1 MSRASKFHK
10 LIEEQNPEEKKALWK
25 RLESR
30 IESECEFD
38 NIESEGEVLVMSRS
52 RTDTTRR
59 NILIIVAAFMA
70 VVLALCVTLFVV
82 KPFNSNSAE
91 DGDNKNEI
99 EKPDDKRY
107 CTVNDYSTEIS
118 KITIKQYAADNNLE
132 LLYFDYYE
140 QSEYYADTQ
149 YVLSETQEV
158 ICLQEEMY
166 DMNYAHINLYVTD
179 DRTELDILK
188 SFDIYYSSTM
198 EIGSVKIDYS
208 INATISY
215 ARFTYKKHV
224 YNLIVSDAPEEGYIL
239 KLVETL
245 LN

>member
-1 MSRASKFHK
+1 MSRESKFHK
-10 LIEEQNPEEKKALWK
+10 LIEKQNTEEKEAFWK
-25 RLESR
+25 KLESRLESER
-30 IESECEFD
+30 DIDNVECG
-38 NIESEGEVLVMSRS
+38 GEVLVMS
-52 RTDTTRR
+52 
-59 NILIIVAAFMA
+59 
-70 VVLALCVTLFVV
+70 
-82 KPFNSNSAE
+82 
-91 DGDNKNEI
+91 KNEI

-118 KITIKQYAADNNLE
+118 KITIKQYAADKNLE

-179 DRTELDILK
+179 DKTELDVLK
-188 SFDIYYSSTM
+188 SFENHYGSMT
-198 EIGSVKIDYS
+198 EINSVKISYGD
-208 INATISY
+208 NDGTSY
-215 ARFTYKKHV
+215 AKFTFKKHV
-224 YNLIVSDAPEEGYIL
+224 YYINVQDAPEDGYIL
-239 KLVETL
+239 GLLETL

>member
-1 MSRASKFHK
+1 MSRESKFHK
-10 LIEEQNPEEKKALWK
+10 LIEKQNTEEKEAFWK
-25 RLESR
+25 KLESRLESER
-30 IESECEFD
+30 DIDNVECG
-38 NIESEGEVLVMSRS
+38 GEVLVMSKN
-52 RTDTTRR
+52 RTNTTRR
-59 NILIIVAAFMA
+59 NLLIVVSVFMA
-70 VVLALCVTLFVV
+70 LALAICLTFCIV
-82 KPFNSNSAE
+82 KPFDKTAGE
-91 DGDNKNEI
+91 DSKNEI

-118 KITIKQYAADNNLE
+118 KITIKQYAADKNLE

-179 DRTELDILK
+179 DKTELDVLK
-188 SFDIYYSSTM
+188 SFENHYGSMT
-198 EIGSVKIDYS
+198 EINSVKISYGD
-208 INATISY
+208 NDGTSY
-215 ARFTYKKHV
+215 AKFTFKKHV
-224 YNLIVSDAPEEGYIL
+224 YYINVQDAPEDGYIL
-239 KLVETL
+239 GLLETL